1 MVWGAM
7 VGKTVREK
15 NEGEER
21 VGARVRPTRWAAL
34 RGELSLAETR
44 FRGEVGIAR

>member
-15 NEGEER
+15 NKGKREWGR
-21 VGARVRPTRWAAL
+21 GSDPRGGRPL